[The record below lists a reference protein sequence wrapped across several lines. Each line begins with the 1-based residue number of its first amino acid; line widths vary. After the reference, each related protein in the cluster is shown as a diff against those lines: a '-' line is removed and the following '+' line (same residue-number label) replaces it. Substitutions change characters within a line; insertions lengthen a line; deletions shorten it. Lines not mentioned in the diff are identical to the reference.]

1 MNIIFYYSQH
11 NVMLIELIILIY
23 ETLLVRPK
31 LVQIVYWPAKERLQ
45 SNLFI
50 VL

>member
-1 MNIIFYYSQH
+1 MNYINTCMCCFIRLAY
-11 NVMLIELIILIY
+11 MCKWILLIIY
-23 ETLLVRPK
+23 R
-31 LVQIVYWPAKERLQ
+31 QAKERLQ